1 MATPYSFPL
10 LRAWQEERIRRYPIL
25 ILFIGISLL
34 LCSLFTSGKLRLPAF
49 KVPWKTLLAV
59 IIMGGILMSL
69 REWRYYGSPVWDGYG
84 DFSRH
89 FYYLIFHPG
98 DSTLE
103 AFNLFIQEYAH
114 AGSPLGPFLIGLLNG
129 LFRNIT
135 LSYMILMILS
145 TLGTAV
151 ILRKILLLFYQFSPQ
166 QVIEYL
172 ILFFSNCVVMRSM
185 AFPQM
190 DALVMFWTTI
200 FLYLAY
206 RYLCNLSENQE
217 GDELVAATFRSPSYG
232 SLKTAS
238 TKPLFFRMLFHLF
251 RGNNIQ
257 LIWISIAITAAIL
270 TKVNG
275 FFLIPIIPIA
285 YIIITWRKES
295 FRLGELMRIL
305 LYVAVIPL
313 SIFVGFLKWFN
324 ILKNFIHELSLRG
337 VIDTSGIRF
346 DRNLILFFITFLIA
360 FQIYSYLILAKEN
373 FRSKKSL
380 PPLLT
385 ILVTVLFL
393 LLGSAP
399 FFLRFFLPIIPAI
412 LLLSISKLE
421 SIRYFRPQLVNLLI
435 VWTITFNYLVL
446 VLHLYY

>member
-1 MATPYSFPL
+1 
-10 LRAWQEERIRRYPIL
+10 
-25 ILFIGISLL
+25 
-34 LCSLFTSGKLRLPAF
+34 
-49 KVPWKTLLAV
+49 
-59 IIMGGILMSL
+59 
-69 REWRYYGSPVWDGYG
+69 
-84 DFSRH
+84 
-89 FYYLIFHPG
+89 
-98 DSTLE
+98 
-103 AFNLFIQEYAH
+103 
-114 AGSPLGPFLIGLLNG
+114 
-129 LFRNIT
+129 
-135 LSYMILMILS
+135 
-145 TLGTAV
+145 
-151 ILRKILLLFYQFSPQ
+151 
-166 QVIEYL
+166 
-172 ILFFSNCVVMRSM
+172 
-185 AFPQM
+185 
-190 DALVMFWTTI
+190 
-200 FLYLAY
+200 
-206 RYLCNLSENQE
+206 
-217 GDELVAATFRSPSYG
+217 
-232 SLKTAS
+232 
-238 TKPLFFRMLFHLF
+238 MLFHLF

-360 FQIYSYLILAKEN
+360 FQIYSYLLLAKEN
-373 FRSKKSL
+373 IRSKKSL

-385 ILVTVLFL
+385 IIVTVLFL

>member
-1 MATPYSFPL
+1 VRFNRLIIISGVIITGLGITGMVWNIVLRRAMATPYSFPL

-98 DSTLE
+98 DSTFE
-103 AFNLFIQEYAH
+103 AFNIFIQKYAH
-114 AGSPLGPFLIGLLNG
+114 AGSPLGPFMIGLLNG

-172 ILFFSNCVVMRSM
+172 VLFFSNCVVMRSM

-190 DALVMFWTTI
+190 DALVMFWTTLA
-200 FLYLAY
+200 LYLAY
-206 RYLCNLSENQE
+206 LY
-217 GDELVAATFRSPSYG
+217 
-232 SLKTAS
+232 
-238 TKPLFFRMLFHLF
+238 LF
-251 RGNNIQ
+251 RGRYIH
-257 LIWISIAITAAIL
+257 LILASVVITGAIL

-285 YIIITWRKES
+285 YIIITWRKER

-305 LYVAVIPL
+305 LYVSVIPL
-313 SIFVGFLKWFN
+313 SIFVGFLKGFN
-324 ILKNFIHELSLRG
+324 ILENFLHELSLRG

-373 FRSKKSL
+373 LRSKKSL

-385 ILVTVLFL
+385 IIVTVLFL

-421 SIRYFRPQLVNLLI
+421 SIRYSHPQLVNLLI

>member
-1 MATPYSFPL
+1 
-10 LRAWQEERIRRYPIL
+10 
-25 ILFIGISLL
+25 
-34 LCSLFTSGKLRLPAF
+34 
-49 KVPWKTLLAV
+49 
-59 IIMGGILMSL
+59 
-69 REWRYYGSPVWDGYG
+69 
-84 DFSRH
+84 
-89 FYYLIFHPG
+89 
-98 DSTLE
+98 
-103 AFNLFIQEYAH
+103 
-114 AGSPLGPFLIGLLNG
+114 
-129 LFRNIT
+129 
-135 LSYMILMILS
+135 
-145 TLGTAV
+145 
-151 ILRKILLLFYQFSPQ
+151 
-166 QVIEYL
+166 
-172 ILFFSNCVVMRSM
+172 
-185 AFPQM
+185 
-190 DALVMFWTTI
+190 
-200 FLYLAY
+200 
-206 RYLCNLSENQE
+206 
-217 GDELVAATFRSPSYG
+217 
-232 SLKTAS
+232 
-238 TKPLFFRMLFHLF
+238 
-251 RGNNIQ
+251 
-257 LIWISIAITAAIL
+257 
-270 TKVNG
+270 
-275 FFLIPIIPIA
+275 
-285 YIIITWRKES
+285 
-295 FRLGELMRIL
+295 MRIL